1 MRVATSPL
9 HLRFSGYDPR
19 AAGGRQ
25 TLKLELRGEL
35 ALTIQQIRF
44 RFRSDLLTTSQH
56 EQSLL
61 RTPTGYWPPL
71 ILSFSS
77 KHKEH
82 GQYPLEVQLHYL
94 DEANKPHVWTCTTT
108 LLLPRANASL
118 SEIHQVFLATQK
130 NVRVLAEDG
139 AIAKLSGLQQ
149 APSSQH
155 ANLDIAI
162 YARDAAIAQLD
173 MSNTKSNNSGKF
185 ELGLSSLAWDEEL
198 LEVAVPSFQSLTGH
212 TSPPPLPAPPQAMH
226 KAASLFAK
234 NLPTIRLFALEEWV
248 LGRMEAR
255 NPSADIL
262 LHHHDAKLTR
272 RISARH
278 AIVRRTDN
286 GALEIVDTSRYG
298 VIVDGVI
305 LEKNQPMQLFASMQI
320 DLCAS
325 FKGIVQLNIA
335 QIFPHAIVL
344 QKIANAQVTE
354 LLYLIS
360 PELRPEAGITRVTG
374 SENQLPT
381 PIFFHRQGQFW
392 YHDPLTMQDWQLET
406 GGDLSSC
413 HEHLRGYQYRHAA
426 Y

>member
-35 ALTIQQIRF
+35 ALSIQQIRF

-82 GQYPLEVQLHYL
+82 GQYPLEVQLHYQ
-94 DEANKPHVWTCTTT
+94 DEANKPHLWTCTAT
-108 LLLPRANASL
+108 LFIPRSNASL

-149 APSSQH
+149 AQDSMH

-173 MSNTKSNNSGKF
+173 MSSSKYNEGGKF

-212 TSPPPLPAPPQAMH
+212 TSQPPLPTPPQAKH
-226 KAASLFAK
+226 NAASLFAK

-248 LGRMEAR
+248 LGRMETR

-305 LEKNQPMQLFASMQI
+305 LEKNQPMQLFMGMQI

-325 FKGIVQLNIA
+325 IKGIVQLKIA

-344 QKIANAQVTE
+344 QKIVNTQVTE

-360 PELRPEAGITRVTG
+360 PELRPEASIAVVTG
-374 SENQLPT
+374 SKRQLPT

-392 YHDPLTMQDWQLET
+392 YHEPLSMQDWQLET

-413 HEHLRGYQYRHAA
+413 HEHLGGYQYRHAA